1 MSDHLTH
8 HRGLKTVAATLIAAA
23 ALALTAACQH
33 SAPGAA
39 GSRSGASAAT
49 VNAPVVNAAPAA
61 NAPIA
66 NAPIANAPIV
76 NARVVHAP
84 IVHAADSDASRV
96 ITVVAGRGAH
106 TGSPSAA
113 HAETIRLLPSA
124 GGGQGKDIDPGR
136 ALVIPRDG
144 ERNSR
149 L

>member
-33 SAPGAA
+33 STPGAAA

-66 NAPIANAPIV
+66 

-124 GGGQGKDIDPGR
+124 GGGQGKDIEPGR

>member
-39 GSRSGASAAT
+39 DSRSGASAAT
-49 VNAPVVNAAPAA
+49 VNAPVVNAAPA
-61 NAPIA
+61 A

-96 ITVVAGRGAH
+96 ITVVAGRGAR

-124 GGGQGKDIDPGR
+124 GGGQGKDIEPGR

>member
-33 SAPGAA
+33 STPGAA

-66 NAPIANAPIV
+66 N
-76 NARVVHAP
+76 AP

-124 GGGQGKDIDPGR
+124 GGGQGKDIEPGR

>member
-39 GSRSGASAAT
+39 GARSGASAAT

-66 NAPIANAPIV
+66 SAPIV

-124 GGGQGKDIDPGR
+124 GGGQGKDIEPGR